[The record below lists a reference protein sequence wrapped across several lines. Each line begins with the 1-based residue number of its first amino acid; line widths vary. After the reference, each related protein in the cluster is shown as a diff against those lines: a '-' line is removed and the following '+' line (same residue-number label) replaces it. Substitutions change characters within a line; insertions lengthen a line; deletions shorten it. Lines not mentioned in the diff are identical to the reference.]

1 MNQRVTT
8 LPVITPAARSY
19 VSPSAAGQPQF
30 KVLQNV
36 LQSGRAPAQR
46 SLILRPAATR

>member
-1 MNQRVTT
+1 MPVPATPPTT
-8 LPVITPAARSY
+8 RSHASPAAAS
-19 VSPSAAGQPQF
+19 QPQF

-36 LQSGRAPAQR
+36 LQSSRAPAQR

>member
-1 MNQRVTT
+1 MNPRVTT
-8 LPVITPAARSY
+8 LPAITPTARSHA
-19 VSPSAAGQPQF
+19 SPSSASQPQF

-36 LQSGRAPAQR
+36 LQSSRAPAQR